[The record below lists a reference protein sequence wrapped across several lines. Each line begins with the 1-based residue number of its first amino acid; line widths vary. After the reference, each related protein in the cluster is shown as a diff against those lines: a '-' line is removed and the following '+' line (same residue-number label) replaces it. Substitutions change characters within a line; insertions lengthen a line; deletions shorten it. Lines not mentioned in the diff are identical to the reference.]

1 MNPVG
6 LDASYADH
14 PKVVGL
20 SDHAVAME
28 TRAFCY
34 AVRNGTDG
42 FIPDG
47 CLWRLAKDAPASTV
61 AGELVTAGR
70 WERDDERGGYWVH
83 GYDEHNELVDEQLA
97 RRAAG
102 AKRMQRSRARARAR
116 PAASPPDAPA
126 ARDAPPT
133 DSPTQDGRAE
143 PERPGALLRSVPP
156 ARPGDAEPS
165 TRSH

>member
-1 MNPVG
+1 MNPNPVG

-47 CLWRLAKDAPASTV
+47 CLWRLAKVTPSDV

-70 WERDDERGGYWVH
+70 WDRDDQRSGYWIH
-83 GYDEHNELVDEQLA
+83 GYDEHNELVDEQRA

-102 AKRMQRSRARARAR
+102 AQRMQRSRARARAR

-133 DSPTQDGRAE
+133 DSPTGDSRAE
-143 PERPGALLRSVPP
+143 PERPGALLRSVRP
-156 ARPGDAEPS
+156 APDAPDTS
-165 TRSH
+165 ARS